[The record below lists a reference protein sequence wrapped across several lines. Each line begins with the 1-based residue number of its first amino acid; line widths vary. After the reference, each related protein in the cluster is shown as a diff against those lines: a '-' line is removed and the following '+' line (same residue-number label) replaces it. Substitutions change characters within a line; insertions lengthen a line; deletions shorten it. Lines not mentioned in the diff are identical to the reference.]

1 MSRLMSIF
9 VIAVLAI
16 VVGVYGKY
24 LLDWAKMG
32 LGTASSSSDPQLL
45 APNPQSPTPEET
57 MAETHKI
64 VVRGLRCQLGDAES
78 SVCKDVCTFVA
89 ESPGPVDLD
98 AGAGSH
104 KVVEDLCRCLKEA
117 GVEVR
122 MVSQSRCPRS
132 PS

>member
-1 MSRLMSIF
+1 MSRLMWF
-9 VIAVLAI
+9 LVIAVLAI

-24 LLDWAKMG
+24 LLDWPKMG
-32 LGTASSSSDPQLL
+32 LGTAPSSSDPQLSP
-45 APNPQSPTPEET
+45 PNPQSATPEET
-57 MAETHKI
+57 MAQTHKI

-78 SVCKDVCTFVA
+78 SVCADVCKFVA
-89 ESPGPVDLD
+89 KSPGPVDLD

-104 KVVEDLCRCLKEA
+104 QVVEDLCRCLNEA

-122 MVSQSRCPRS
+122 MASQSRCPRS

>member
-1 MSRLMSIF
+1 MSRLTLTFVIG

-16 VVGVYGKY
+16 VV
-24 LLDWAKMG
+24 WAKIWPVG
-32 LGTASSSSDPQLL
+32 ETPPSDPQGP
-45 APNPQSPTPEET
+45 APNPQSPTTEES
-57 MAETHKI
+57 MAVTHKI
-64 VVRGLRCQLGDAES
+64 VVGGLRCQLGDAEPS
-78 SVCKDVCTFVA
+78 ECEDVCKNVA
-89 ESPGPVDLD
+89 KSSGPVDLD

-104 KVVEDLCRCLKEA
+104 QVVEELCRCLKEA